1 MYYRM
6 KLLCKKINLAKIR
19 KYNAKYVTLALPL
32 VLNYLA
38 AYCVAINKYP
48 KFQLIMRW
56 LLKLVSLFTERNEAF
71 SRLSLKG
78 KPRR

>member
-1 MYYRM
+1 M
-6 KLLCKKINLAKIR
+6 
-19 KYNAKYVTLALPL
+19 LALPL

-56 LLKLVSLFTERNEAF
+56 LLNLVSLFTERNEAF
-71 SRLSLKG
+71 SWLSLKG

>member
-19 KYNAKYVTLALPL
+19 KYNAEYVKLALPL

-38 AYCVAINKYP
+38 AYCVTVNKYP
-48 KFQLIMRW
+48 KFQLIKR
-56 LLKLVSLFTERNEAF
+56 
-71 SRLSLKG
+71 
-78 KPRR
+78 